1 MQEKTEIPAEMQN
14 KIYKKFCKLP
24 LRSKL
29 VVYARFVHGNS
40 FRPQN
45 NDMFGLNRR
54 LVSNIF
60 KAFTDSLKDEFNVS
74 KKTRNKGK
82 PKTKKS
88 SESKRNRG

>member
-1 MQEKTEIPAEMQN
+1 MSDKIEIPAEMQT
-14 KIYKKFCKLP
+14 KIYKKFCSLP
-24 LRSKL
+24 LRNKL
-29 VVYARFVHGNS
+29 VVYARLVHGNS
-40 FRPQN
+40 FKPQN

-74 KKTRNKGK
+74 KKNRKKSK

-88 SESKRNRG
+88 TKSK